1 MNQRPLDDGSGAS
14 TDFQH
19 EAVAPNGAVLL
30 GFFSQAQSFR
40 LRRKISGGQRWL
52 PPKFK
57 EPGTDFGGPS
67 GSNESGE
74 SPSLAAHAIT
84 FLFLEIFA
92 RELHFGE
99 SNAGCVL

>member
-1 MNQRPLDDGSGAS
+1 LAFFLKPNRFAYGEKLAAGA
-14 TDFQH
+14 TM
-19 EAVAPNGAVLL
+19 AA
-30 GFFSQAQSFR
+30 
-40 LRRKISGGQRWL
+40 
-52 PPKFK
+52 PKFK
-57 EPGTDFGGPS
+57 EPDADFGGPS

>member
-1 MNQRPLDDGSGAS
+1 MDPGANS
-14 TDFQH
+14 DFQH
-19 EAVAPNGAVLL
+19 EAVVPDGAVLL
-30 GFFSQAQSFR
+30 GFFSQAQPFR
-40 LRRKISGGQRWL
+40 LRRKIGGGATMAA
-52 PPKFK
+52 PKFK
-57 EPGTDFGGPS
+57 EPRTDFGGPS